1 MKHII
6 FVILMAISFFES
18 QAQNTGENATSL
30 RQQMAKIR
38 QSTNWDD
45 PEAAKKANDQIRELS
60 KKLLQSAKPQQPQ
73 GTPNEIIDE
82 QNEDKM
88 QIIDQI
94 LKSAD
99 QGEHADI
106 LLGEP
111 IRKKIIESYQEDES
125 PKNINQQYFQEVT
138 LLVIDMSSQLFRN
151 TIDQMKNYKSIKTL
165 IITGGK
171 NGAAVDLPML
181 LDKAAAYPLEQLYI
195 INFRNF
201 VSKIPSQIGKFKNL
215 HTISLYNNTLKDIPS
230 SLALISGIDSLYV
243 DVNPIASLFPV
254 VGNLKSLK
262 KLGIGR
268 TSIPD
273 SEVLKIQQLLPDC
286 QILKQ

>member
-1 MKHII
+1 MKYVFFI
-6 FVILMAISFFES
+6 FLIVFAFARVE
-18 QAQNTGENATSL
+18 AQNTGENATSI

-45 PEAAKKANDQIRELS
+45 PEAAKKANEQIRELS

-73 GTPNEIIDE
+73 GTPTEIIDE

-94 LKSAD
+94 LKSAS
-99 QGEHADI
+99 QGEEADV

-125 PKNINQQYFQEVT
+125 PKNINQQFFQEVT
-138 LLVIDMSSQLFRN
+138 LLVIDMSSQLVKN

-201 VSKIPSQIGKFKNL
+201 VSNIPAQIGKFKNL
-215 HTISLYNNTLKDIPS
+215 HTISLYNNTLKNIPS
-230 SLALISGIDSLYV
+230 SLALLNGIDSLYV
-243 DVNPIASLFPV
+243 DVNPIASLFPE